1 MTTKRIIVRLC
12 SIGLLAACSEAVV
25 IPEAVQPEVEE
36 VEYKVPMGVMP
47 LAPRFEEA
55 SRTRAWTP
63 PTGYYF
69 YEALYDGSFTN
80 GYTLTNKSID
90 TFFTKDEDREEEP
103 LHGGLVRESDG
114 TWMFS
119 SKEEVTIEARGYYAY
134 GIIPREAAD
143 GVTITRLPDDP
154 ASHTYADGAVL
165 TIHGL
170 KSVANDACVMIG
182 AKEGPDA
189 DHDNG
194 LTCGDF
200 SFNLGAPISPDATP
214 ENYLFFLFDHLCS
227 ALVINMRVDAEYN
240 TLRTIRLKEVR
251 LQTASDVAF
260 TKEKRNVVV
269 TLNKT
274 TDGSS
279 PITEIRYAAPS
290 TDKVGSGVVYRNTE
304 GLTLT
309 TEYSAASFLTHF
321 LPQDV
326 TNLVVTSKFDVYD
339 KDTSKNP
346 KGNLV
351 RKDSE
356 ATNTIPLN
364 KIAYF
369 TEAERGK
376 KYTLNMTIQPTYLY
390 VMSDPDMKFEMVI
403 D

>member
-1 MTTKRIIVRLC
+1 M
-12 SIGLLAACSEAVV
+12 
-25 IPEAVQPEVEE
+25 
-36 VEYKVPMGVMP
+36 
-47 LAPRFEEA
+47 
-55 SRTRAWTP
+55 
-63 PTGYYF
+63 
-69 YEALYDGSFTN
+69 FT
-80 GYTLTNKSID
+80 
-90 TFFTKDEDREEEP
+90 
-103 LHGGLVRESDG
+103 
-114 TWMFS
+114 
-119 SKEEVTIEARGYYAY
+119 SKEDVISIAAGYYYAY

-200 SFNLGAPISPDATP
+200 RFNLDEVNSSADPGATP

-274 TDGSS
+274 DDGSS

-339 KDTSKNP
+339 KDTSRNP